1 MQDRIETQKGIY
13 LDDDSFFGS
22 KKKRKRRRARRK
34 KRRTTRKARQKLF
47 AKKVGNVYREIGGAT
62 AIGQAVDTLLNP
74 VQTDT
79 SNTPSDFE
87 IGLPSNDGQ
96 TDIASESKGIPTA
109 FFIIGGVLVVGVIG
123 VIIYKKKTIK
133 LKRYDYS
140 HSNK

>member
-1 MQDRIETQKGIY
+1 MQDRIETQRGIY
-13 LDDDSFFGS
+13 LDEDSFFGS

-34 KRRTTRKARQKLF
+34 KLRTTRKARPKVIARKARQKLF

-74 VQTDT
+74 VKTDT
-79 SNTPSDFE
+79 LNTPSDFE

-109 FFIIGGVLVVGVIG
+109 FFIIGGLLVVGVIG
-123 VIIYKKKTIK
+123 VIIYKK
-133 LKRYDYS
+133 RQ
-140 HSNK
+140 SN